1 MTVKNK
7 ERGEGGD
14 AVHSTSKSN
23 MARPNKMPAQ
33 QANRS
38 EAKNTDCPFALEPKF
53 LMKKSIYVIWKW
65 ENLKEILLILNFQ
78 K

>member
-1 MTVKNK
+1 MLSTLPPNQTWLTLT
-7 ERGEGGD
+7 RCL
-14 AVHSTSKSN
+14 HS
-23 MARPNKMPAQ
+23 RLI
-33 QANRS
+33 

-53 LMKKSIYVIWKW
+53 MMKTSIRVIWKW